1 MTLPANGFFR
11 VAESGAPSLRD
22 PDLALRTRPSDQHSS
37 FGVNRASS
45 AFTFE
50 MSPGP
55 SFTLGV
61 EEEYLVVEIDGGN
74 LIDEAP
80 VEMFEALERRLGVQV
95 SPEFLQCQVEVGTRV
110 ASDLRTVRDELAML
124 RGTVAEITKT
134 FGFGIIAASTHP
146 FGEARAQ
153 KRTVKERY
161 TLLAE
166 DLQEVVRRLL
176 ISGMHVHVGLD
187 DDALRIDLMGQVTYI
202 LPHLLALSTSSP
214 FWAGHETGLK
224 SYRLAVW
231 DEMPRT
237 GLPEHFESFAEY
249 ERHVEMLV
257 RAGVIEDGTKL
268 WWDVRPSARFP
279 TLEMRIA
286 DLCTRLEDTVCI
298 AALYRCWLRM
308 LYRLRR
314 SNQRWRQYRALLLN
328 ENRWR
333 AQRYGTDAGLIDFGR
348 GELVP
353 YPELLDEIIELV
365 LPDAE
370 AFGCIEEVAHARTI
384 LARGTSAHWQVDTFN
399 ESLAAGKT
407 HEDALASVV
416 NMLRE
421 ETLHGV

>member
-1 MTLPANGFFR
+1 VTPTA
-11 VAESGAPSLRD
+11 
-22 PDLALRTRPSDQHSS
+22 
-37 FGVNRASS
+37 ASI
-45 AFTFE
+45 ADH
-50 MSPGP
+50 GP

-61 EEEYLVVEIDGGN
+61 EEEYLVVELDSGD

-80 VEMFEALERRLGVQV
+80 AELFAECERRLGAQV
-95 SPEFLQCQVEVGTRV
+95 SPEFLQCQIEVGTRV
-110 ASDLRTVRDELAML
+110 ASDLQTIRDELVML
-124 RGTVAEITKT
+124 RGTVAEITRS

-146 FGEARAQ
+146 FAQPRAQ

-161 TLLAE
+161 TMLAE
-166 DLQEVVRRLL
+166 DLQAVVSRLL

-187 DDALRIDLMGQVTYI
+187 DDELRIDLMGQVTYI

-249 ERHVEMLV
+249 ERHVEVLV
-257 RAGVIEDGTKL
+257 RAGVIEDATKL

-279 TLEMRIA
+279 TLEMRIS
-286 DLCTRLEDTVCI
+286 DLCTRLEDTLCI

-314 SNQRWRQYRALLLN
+314 SNQRWRQYRGLLLN

-333 AQRYGTDAGLIDFGR
+333 AQRYGIDSGLIDFGR

-353 YPELLDEIIELV
+353 YPVLLDEIIELV

-370 AFGCIEEVAHARTI
+370 HLGCADEVVHARTI
-384 LARGTSAHWQVDTFN
+384 LERGTSAHWQVRTYNDA
-399 ESLAAGKT
+399 LAAGQT
-407 HEDALASVV
+407 QGAALVQVV
-416 NMLRE
+416 DMLRH
-421 ETLHGV
+421 ETLQGV